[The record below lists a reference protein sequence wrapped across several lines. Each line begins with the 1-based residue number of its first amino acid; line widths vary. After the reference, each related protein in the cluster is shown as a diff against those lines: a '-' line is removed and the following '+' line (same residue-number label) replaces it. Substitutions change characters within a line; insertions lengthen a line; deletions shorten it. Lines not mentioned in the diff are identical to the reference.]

1 MLQRGNDVNNLG
13 IHWRLLGFLVIG
25 WTVCGHATAFAAGVD
40 LTLGDKVSAR
50 GCSAA
55 VPVKM
60 SGVGGAVGG
69 VQLDVLFPQSVF
81 AFASCTLTAGLP
93 GEMDA
98 TLVSDPTTPPGMQR
112 LRIVVLNMNNS
123 VYADGTLGTCA
134 FSIPSSAALGTYQ
147 LQIDGTND
155 VPEVS
160 DVQGSDFPWGVW
172 TNSTVTVNAFAGC
185 CP

>member
-1 MLQRGNDVNNLG
+1 MNPNCSGNQWG
-13 IHWRLLGFLVIG
+13 TARRAIWFLVVAG
-25 WTVCGHATAFAAGVD
+25 MLWNHTTALAAGVD

-50 GCSAA
+50 GCSAT
-55 VPVKM
+55 VPVTM
-60 SGVGGAVGG
+60 SGGGDTVGG
-69 VQLDVLFPQSVF
+69 VQLDVLLPQNVF
-81 AFASCTLTAGLP
+81 TFASCTLTTGLP

-98 TLVSDPTTPPGMQR
+98 SLVSDPTTPPGMQR
-112 LRIVVLNMNNS
+112 LRIVVVNMNHS

-155 VPEVS
+155 VPDVS
-160 DVQGSDFPWGVW
+160 DVQGNDLPWGVW
-172 TNSTVTVNAFAGC
+172 TNSTVTVNAFGGC